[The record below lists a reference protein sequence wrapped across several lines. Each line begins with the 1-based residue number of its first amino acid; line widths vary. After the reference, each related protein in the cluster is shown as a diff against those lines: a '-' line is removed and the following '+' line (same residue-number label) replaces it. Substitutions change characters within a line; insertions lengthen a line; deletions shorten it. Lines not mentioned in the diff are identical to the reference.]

1 MSDDFSEYFL
11 VNPLVT
17 VSYDI
22 GGGTVIPS
30 ETILKGG
37 SVTPTTPKK
46 SGYAFVGWEMPDG
59 TLYDGN
65 PITMDMTLKA
75 VWGFKITLDM
85 DDGTPIQYMFVKE
98 GNTPII
104 PVPTRDG
111 FVFDNWLLSDQTT
124 YVEGPITGDIE
135 LKASWIESSTPSEGD
150 IPGAD
155 TTEPPEGDP
164 GADTTEPPKED
175 VPTADTTEPESS
187 DQTMEEVTI
196 PKTGEQSSSNMLFF
210 GVLLISIAIIVGT
223 VKYFSHICLTW

>member
-17 VSYDI
+17 VSYDT

-98 GNTPII
+98 GETPII
-104 PVPTRDG
+104 PVPTRAG
-111 FVFDNWLLSDQTT
+111 FVFDKWLLSDQTT

-155 TTEPPEGDP
+155 TTEPP
-164 GADTTEPPKED
+164 KED
-175 VPTADTTEPESS
+175 VPGADTTEPESS

-196 PKTGEQSSSNMLFF
+196 PKTGEESSSIMLFF
-210 GVLLISIAIIVGT
+210 GVLLISIAIIM
-223 VKYFSHICLTW
+223 FLSLRLTKRRKRV